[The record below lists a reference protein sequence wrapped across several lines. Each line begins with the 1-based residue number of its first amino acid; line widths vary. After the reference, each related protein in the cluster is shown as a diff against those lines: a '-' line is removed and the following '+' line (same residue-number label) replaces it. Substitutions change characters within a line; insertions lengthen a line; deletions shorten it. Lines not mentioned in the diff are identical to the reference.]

1 LISLILKKKK
11 MKRTIYLIG
20 LIIALSLSS
29 RNAEAQLIDIKP
41 WHGYYPEMDG
51 DYPLSFVSFK
61 GWLFPRPHFFI
72 RYWPT
77 HYYMEV
83 GALPVSDS
91 EGYADVTRINL
102 MKLIEKL
109 FEKSQMKQRQEA
121 TEGTRDNTQGQ
132 KDIEATMFGSRSDE
146 LPDIYKLA
154 EAFIRLYQSLNRLD
168 KLKGCSWLKSL
179 LEKDA
184 DGLLVRFIS
193 VNLLQTDHGQKLE
206 AFSEIYRE
214 LNRQIGDA
222 DYSYRKVHFFQYY
235 AQQDKPS
242 FSFLAE

>member
-1 LISLILKKKK
+1 
-11 MKRTIYLIG
+11 MKNTICLIG
-20 LIIALSLSS
+20 LIIVLSLSA
-29 RNAEAQLIDIKP
+29 RTVEAQLIDIKP
-41 WHGYYPEMDG
+41 WHGYYPEMNG
-51 DYPLSFVSFK
+51 SYPLSFVAFK
-61 GWLFPRPHFFI
+61 GWLFPRPHYFI
-72 RYWPT
+72 RTWPT
-77 HYYMEV
+77 HYYIEL
-83 GALPVSDS
+83 GALPVSDAG
-91 EGYADVTRINL
+91 GYADVTRINL

-109 FEKSQMKQRQEA
+109 FDKIQMKQRQEA

-132 KDIEATMFGSRSDE
+132 KEIEQKLFDSRSDE

-168 KLKGCSWLKSL
+168 KLKGCGWLKSL

-193 VNLLQTDHGQKLE
+193 VNLLQTDHGRKLE
-206 AFSEIYRE
+206 AFAEIHRE

-235 AQQDKPS
+235 AQQDKLS

>member
-1 LISLILKKKK
+1 
-11 MKRTIYLIG
+11 MKNVSYLIG
-20 LIIALSLSS
+20 LIIALSAI
-29 RNAEAQLIDIKP
+29 NIPANAQLIDIKP

-61 GWLFPRPHFFI
+61 GWLFPTPHFFV

-109 FEKSQMKQRQEA
+109 FEKIQMKKRQEA
-121 TEGTRDNTQGQ
+121 TEGIRDNTQGQ
-132 KDIEATMFGSRSDE
+132 KDIEQKLFDSRSDE
-146 LPDIYKLA
+146 LPDIFKLA
-154 EAFIRLYQSLNRLD
+154 AAFIKLYQSLNRLD
-168 KLKGCSWLKSL
+168 KLDNCSWLKDM

-206 AFSEIYRE
+206 AFAEIYRE

-222 DYSYRKVHFFQYY
+222 DYTYRKVHYFQYY
-235 AQQDKPS
+235 AQEAGRS
-242 FSFLAE
+242 YTFLTE

>member
-1 LISLILKKKK
+1 MKKVS
-11 MKRTIYLIG
+11 YLIG

-29 RNAEAQLIDIKP
+29 ISANAQLIDIKP

-61 GWLFPRPHFFI
+61 GWLFPRPHFFV
-72 RYWPT
+72 RYWPS

-109 FEKSQMKQRQEA
+109 FEKIQMKQRQEA

-132 KDIEATMFGSRSDE
+132 KEIEQELFDSRSDE

-154 EAFIRLYQSLNRLD
+154 ATFIKLYQSLNRLD
-168 KLKGCSWLKSL
+168 KLDNCSWLKNM

-206 AFSEIYRE
+206 AFAEIYRE

-222 DYSYRKVHFFQYY
+222 DYTYRKVHYFQYY
-235 AQQDKPS
+235 AQEAGRS
-242 FSFLAE
+242 YTFLTE

>member
-1 LISLILKKKK
+1 MKKVS
-11 MKRTIYLIG
+11 YLIG
-20 LIIALSLSS
+20 LIIALSAI
-29 RNAEAQLIDIKP
+29 NIPANAQLIDIKP
-41 WHGYYPEMDG
+41 WHGYYPEMGG

-61 GWLFPRPHFFI
+61 GWLFPRPHFFV

-109 FEKSQMKQRQEA
+109 FEKIQMKQRQEA

-132 KDIEATMFGSRSDE
+132 KEIEQELFDSRSDE

-154 EAFIRLYQSLNRLD
+154 AAFIRLYQSLNRLD
-168 KLKGCSWLKSL
+168 KLDNCSWLKNM

-206 AFSEIYRE
+206 AFAEIYRE

-222 DYSYRKVHFFQYY
+222 DYTYRKVHYFQYY
-235 AQQDKPS
+235 AQEAGRS
-242 FSFLAE
+242 YTFLTE